1 MIVMVRTLKNMGR
14 WGRMAVTGVATWAL
28 LLAAS
33 TQGEQTP
40 ATEGAQ
46 QTPAAE
52 APQQTPA
59 AEAPK
64 KTPAAKA
71 PAKTPSVAD
80 RIVAWTNAQRRSAG
94 MRELR
99 VDPKL
104 NAAALQLAEHMART
118 GSFGHS
124 ADGRMPQH
132 RVSAQQYQWVSVTEN
147 IAWRGG
153 DVGSNPDFTAQ
164 QFMNQW
170 LNSPGHRAN
179 IFGWQSTEIG
189 VATATSAWGA
199 VYAVQVFATPAVT
212 R

>member
-1 MIVMVRTLKNMGR
+1 MVRTLKNMGR
-14 WGRMAVTGVATWAL
+14 GGRIAVTGLAAWAL

-33 TQGEQTP
+33 TRGEQTP
-40 ATEGAQ
+40 ATEA
-46 QTPAAE
+46 
-52 APQQTPA
+52 APQKPA

-64 KTPAAKA
+64 QQTPAADPRQTA
-71 PAKTPSVAD
+71 AANAAEVSNQ
-80 RIVAWTNAQRRSAG
+80 IVAWTNVQRRSAG
-94 MRELR
+94 LRELR
-99 VDPKL
+99 VNRKL

-124 ADGRMPQH
+124 ADGRMPQQ

-153 DVGSNPDFTAQ
+153 DVGSNPNYTAQ

-189 VATATSAWGA
+189 VATATSPSGA
-199 VYAVQVFATPAVT
+199 VYAVQVFATPAAT